1 VIELMG
7 IDDEFVY
14 TYAQNQL
21 EDVAAGRDKGEV
33 LCPKQMQI
41 NLTGFLEDKT
51 PQFMLELWNLLLE
64 AQKEPSGIPKQLIL
78 EKVKEKEMKM
88 ELFEK
93 AKA

>member
-1 VIELMG
+1 MG

-21 EDVAAGRDKGEV
+21 EEFAAGKASGVVVD
-33 LCPKQMQI
+33 PKQMQI

-64 AQKEPSGIPKQLIL
+64 AQKEPSGIPK
-78 EKVKEKEMKM
+78 
-88 ELFEK
+88 
-93 AKA
+93 